1 MYSTIVVRMVKIT
14 FSFSSPLLP
23 FFFHSVFYLFRFIS
37 IDSLFIFLKLT
48 I

>member
-23 FFFHSVFYLFRFIS
+23 FFFIPSFIS
-37 IDSLFIFLKLT
+37 LDLSQLIPFSFSSN
-48 I
+48 